1 MENDSGMVK
10 KISLGGS
17 TRLRADSPKS
27 YVGQLKKEDRERE
40 SPPIPRCAHRGLPPA
55 GEARG
60 EKALTETGKDI
71 TIPEEYQRES
81 AGDRRECPKK
91 E

>member
-27 YVGQLKKEDRERE
+27 YVGQLKKEDREGQSPYSPVYAPWTSPGGGSKGRE
-40 SPPIPRCAHRGLPPA
+40 GVDRNGKRHYN
-55 GEARG
+55 
-60 EKALTETGKDI
+60 TGGI
-71 TIPEEYQRES
+71 S
-81 AGDRRECPKK
+81 AGKRRRPA
-91 E
+91 